1 MSGIAG
7 IARFD
12 DRPIERQRLG
22 AMLERLNHRGP
33 DGTGLV
39 HLPRCS
45 LGAAQLSI
53 IDLFS
58 GAQPMRLDAEPQKP
72 GTGSRSHAQ
81 DGLNLVF
88 NGEIYNHVELRQKL
102 ERRGH
107 HFRSSH
113 SDTEVL
119 LRGYREWGD
128 QLPKHLQGMWAF
140 AVWDS
145 ERREL
150 FLCRDRVGA
159 KPLYL
164 RRMPGEIRFGSI
176 VAAVLSGRQAGEDIA
191 IHPEAV
197 KSFLQIGH
205 SLRESMVAGIEE
217 LHPAHSLTIDAKG
230 NETLARFWQPP
241 PISRSS
247 TSLGAVDALREVIG
261 ESVNQRLLAD
271 VPLASIINGGL
282 DAAVVT
288 AVAQRV
294 RKMQGGDPLQTL
306 SLSID
311 GVDQSDED
319 LGTALAEHLGTRHTV
334 LTAKPGD
341 IVEDLRSFVER
352 EGEPLG
358 DTALLRTLWL
368 CRAAREQVQVLLAG
382 NGGAELFGG
391 WPRYRMMGS
400 LARHRWWIA
409 KLPNHRK
416 PRKEARS
423 SRLARLMQAA
433 SAGEEPAQQYLHLIK
448 LLSPQQTQALA
459 EPLIQRSGCPAW
471 DALPDWTEE
480 YDNAHAAMRWDL
492 LNAMPYRS
500 LRRVDRTS
508 MSVALEVRFP
518 FLGTPVLD
526 LAGHLPSSV
535 LMPNNRPMG
544 LLIQVAQDLLPS
556 WAIRR
561 YRPFRSLPLADWLR
575 GPLRDAIYDHLSGE
589 PLARLGLSPAVARTY
604 IDEHMAESGD
614 HHGMLFALLQLAMW
628 SKWLAEQTRSAPAVN
643 C

>member
-12 DRPIERQRLG
+12 DEPIKRQRLA
-22 AMLERLNHRGP
+22 AMLERLAHRGP

-58 GAQPMRLDAEPQKP
+58 GAQPMHFEGDSAEE
-72 GTGSRSHAQ
+72 

-88 NGEIYNHVELRQKL
+88 NGEIYNHRELRRKL

-107 HFRSSH
+107 RFRSSH

-140 AVWDS
+140 AVWDAQ
-145 ERREL
+145 RREL

-164 RRMPGEIRFGSI
+164 ARRPGEVRFASMISSLLAGRASGETASI
-176 VAAVLSGRQAGEDIA
+176 NPDAL
-191 IHPEAV
+191 
-197 KSFLQIGH
+197 KCFLQLGHTLGH
-205 SLRESMVAGIEE
+205 SMIAGLEE
-217 LHPAHSLTIDAKG
+217 LPPAHSLTFNAKG
-230 NETLARFWQPP
+230 GEELDRYWRPP
-241 PISRSS
+241 PISKTS

-261 ESVNQRLLAD
+261 ESVSQRLLAD
-271 VPLASIINGGL
+271 VPLASVINGGL

-288 AVAQRV
+288 AVAQRHYQK
-294 RKMQGGDPLQTL
+294 KMDGKPLQTV
-306 SLSID
+306 SLTIED
-311 GVDQSDED
+311 VDRPDQDPGS
-319 LGTALAEHLGTRHTV
+319 ALAKHLGTRHNV
-334 LTAKPGD
+334 LAARPGD
-341 IVEDLRSFVER
+341 IVEDLRGFVER
-352 EGEPLG
+352 TGEPLG
-358 DTALLRTLWL
+358 DVTLLRTLWL
-368 CRAAREQVQVLLAG
+368 CRAARERFQVLLTG

-409 KLPNHRK
+409 KLPNQRR
-416 PRKEARS
+416 PRQANRS
-423 SRLARLMQAA
+423 GRMKRLLQAA
-433 SAGEEPAQQYLHLIK
+433 TSGEHPATQYLHLIQ
-448 LLSPQQTQALA
+448 LLSPDQTATLAAPLIEQSRQAPWQALP
-459 EPLIQRSGCPAW
+459 E
-471 DALPDWTEE
+471 WTEE
-480 YDNAHAAMRWDL
+480 SDHAHAAMRWDL
-492 LNAMPYRS
+492 INALPYRE
-500 LRRVDRTS
+500 LRRVDRAS

-526 LAGHLPSSV
+526 LAGHLPSPV
-535 LMPNNRPMG
+535 LMPGHRPMG
-544 LLIQVAQDLLPS
+544 LLIQVAQGLLPS

-561 YRPFRSLPLADWLR
+561 YRPARTLPLAQWLR
-575 GPLRDAIYDHLSGE
+575 GPLRDSIYDHLGGE
-589 PLARLGLSPAVARTY
+589 PLSRLGLSPSVARAY
-604 IDEHMAESGD
+604 IEDHLSGASD
-614 HHGMLFALLQLAMW
+614 HHAVLFALLQLAMW
-628 SKWLAEQTRSAPAVN
+628 SDWLAEQADLAPFDKA
-643 C
+643 